1 METPTRPWRNTL
13 GNVRFTPRAMAQPM
27 SARELPT
34 LVRDAERRG
43 GRLHAVGSGM
53 SFTDILTADDV
64 FVSTRG
70 LTSHEPPRART
81 LRDGVDPRG
90 LVEADAGVTLDALAR
105 SLFEEGRS
113 LDNLPGCLHQTVVG
127 AAATATHGSGLRLG
141 SLADDVVAM
150 ELVAQGGERVR
161 LEPDDGPT
169 DPDRHDA
176 REGLTLVQRSD
187 LFDAAR
193 VHLGVFGV
201 VTRVCLRVR
210 GALWLH
216 ERRTRTRW
224 SEVRDTLPSL
234 ARAHRHVE
242 VWVDPDG
249 DDPPCLVTAR
259 DPSTPARTPEA
270 WHRRAQE
277 ELITRPAVGAALVAV
292 GNRARGVFRHARRA
306 SFAWLGDR
314 ERTGPAHEIL
324 DLGRP
329 NRVPTAACEFAV
341 SLADAAAAA
350 EAVLAVYARLRA
362 RGRHGP
368 SLPFSLRFVA
378 PSAAL
383 LSPAWGRETVT
394 LEVPNFRG
402 TDLAEEAVRLIDE
415 ALAPFAARPH
425 WSQLHRDRDARA
437 LRALYPRLDAWQS
450 ARAQL
455 AGSGVFDSPFTD
467 RLGLSFRARSTRAT
481 PPLAAMN
488 PAIERTLAGRRPLA
502 IDRDAWRPARREVV
516 RFTVS
521 APPADVARALE
532 DVLTEPGAA
541 FGLIR
546 VRRQSARVGAPFETG
561 ERFQGCFSLA
571 DAAREGLD
579 ALGVRTPTLDRA
591 LDTRLARALF
601 DRLEAA
607 AFSDFGELTEA
618 VRSPAPGAPWRFSYR
633 YLEGTPLA
641 GRSVYEITAQGDGAR
656 VAHEFEY
663 QEVDAMALFAVQ
675 CAALKEHVR
684 TVEAQVER
692 AAARLGAAV
701 RVDRVG
707 ASEVT
712 P

>member
-1 METPTRPWRNTL
+1 METSTRPWRNTL
-13 GNVRFTPRAMAQPM
+13 GNVRFTPRAMAHPAN
-27 SARELPT
+27 ARELPS

-70 LTSHEPPRART
+70 LTGYGPPRARS
-81 LRDGVDPRG
+81 LRDGLHPRAFI
-90 LVEADAGVTLDALAR
+90 EADAGVTLDTLAR
-105 SLFEEGRS
+105 ALFADGRS

-127 AAATATHGSGLRLG
+127 AAATATHGSGLTLG
-141 SLADDVVAM
+141 SLADAVVAM

-161 LEPDDGPT
+161 LEAADGPT
-169 DPDRHDA
+169 DPDRHDP
-176 REGLTLVQRSD
+176 REGLRLVQRSD

-210 GALWLH
+210 DALWLH
-216 ERRTRTRW
+216 ERRTRARW
-224 SEVRDTLPSL
+224 SELRDGLPAL

-242 VWVDPDG
+242 VWIDPDG

-259 DPSTPARTPEA
+259 DPSTPARTPEP

-277 ELITRPAVGAALVAV
+277 ALLTRPSVGAALVAV
-292 GNRARGVFRHARRA
+292 GNRTPGVFRHARRA

-341 SLADAAAAA
+341 SLDHAAAAA

-362 RGRHGP
+362 RGLRGP
-368 SLPFSLRFVA
+368 SLRFVA
-378 PSAAL
+378 PSSAL
-383 LSPAWGRETVT
+383 LSPAWARETVT

-402 TDLAEEAVRLIDE
+402 TDLADEAVRAIDE

-437 LRALYPRLDAWQS
+437 LRTLYPRLDAWQS
-450 ARAQL
+450 SRAEL

-467 RLGLSFRARSTRAT
+467 RLGLSFRPRASRHA
-481 PPLAAMN
+481 PPMAAMN
-488 PAIERTLAGRRPLA
+488 PTIERTLADRRALPV
-502 IDRDAWRPARREVV
+502 DRTAWRPARREVV
-516 RFTVS
+516 RFTVA

-532 DVLTEPGAA
+532 DTLTEPGAA

-546 VRRQSARVGAPFETG
+546 VRRQAARVGRPFEVG

-571 DAAREGLD
+571 DAVREGLD
-579 ALGVRTPTLDRA
+579 ALGLRATVLDRA
-591 LDTRLARALF
+591 LDSSRARALF
-601 DRLEAA
+601 DRVEAA
-607 AFSDFGELTEA
+607 GFSDFGELTEA
-618 VRSPAPGAPWRFSYR
+618 VRAPPPGAPWRFSYR

-641 GRSVYEITAQGDGAR
+641 GRSVYEITAHGDGAR
-656 VAHEFEY
+656 MVHEFEY
-663 QEVDAMALFAVQ
+663 QEVDAMALLAVQ
-675 CAALKEHVR
+675 CAALREHVR

-692 AAARLGAAV
+692 AAARLGADV

-707 ASEVT
+707 ASIT